1 MPKPC
6 SERDRLREAHYQA
19 NAGSVRLEWHSTVCT
34 VRVGDQRGTR
44 QSRSRPPGRRAKDYT
59 LEIQGRPIPITKEQ
73 FDDGM
78 WQEIVRLGSIAVSHR
93 RGKFKS
99 DSAQEQCA
107 RSCGR

>member
-1 MPKPC
+1 MSGTLPSAPFGWEISAALDKA
-6 SERDRLREAHYQA
+6 EAAHLDGVQ
-19 NAGSVRLEWHSTVCT
+19 
-34 VRVGDQRGTR
+34 
-44 QSRSRPPGRRAKDYT
+44 KDYT
-59 LEIQGRPIPITKEQ
+59 LEIQGRPITITKEQ